1 MVTFSDQHS
10 ETYVLKLFKQNW
22 LQQSKVLIYSPNVT
36 STYRHPHMYD
46 IEILSNKKIRKCLK
60 KETNKFPA
68 NSVLIK
74 SKKLNR

>member
-1 MVTFSDQHS
+1 
-10 ETYVLKLFKQNW
+10 
-22 LQQSKVLIYSPNVT
+22 
-36 STYRHPHMYD
+36 MYD